1 MINTQTATLSELK
14 AFVADN
20 DIFVEGDRR
29 RKASFIE
36 AIDAWYHETS
46 YYENDI
52 SIDDL
57 TNLPI
62 DGEFVDIS
70 IQELDNARQ
79 YVSNNNSYN
88 YSYSNN
94 ELDTVS
100 QSVSNVDDDE
110 IVSGMSELNSTS
122 VPIDDSGSWMPMV
135 ITLPLVLPVVCI
147 LAVVASVA
155 RCMPFVIQWLDSG
168 LQHIL
173 EGLVEFTAWLFGD
186 EYDDE
191 IDSHYLQVKEL
202 FSS

>member
-1 MINTQTATLSELK
+1 MINIQTATLSELK

-20 DIFVEGDRR
+20 DIFVEGDKRR
-29 RKASFIE
+29 RASFIE
-36 AIDAWYHETS
+36 AIEAWYHETG
-46 YYENDI
+46 YYDNDENVLAIEDNDI
-52 SIDDL
+52 IIDEL

-62 DGEFVDIS
+62 SFVDIS
-70 IQELDNARQ
+70 LQ
-79 YVSNNNSYN
+79 
-88 YSYSNN
+88 

-100 QSVSNVDDDE
+100 QVVSSVSDGEVVSDD
-110 IVSGMSELNSTS
+110 NSTS
-122 VPIDDSGSWMPMV
+122 VPIDNSGSWMPMV

-147 LAVVASVA
+147 LAVVALVA
-155 RCMPFVIQWLDSG
+155 RCMPFVIQCLDSG
-168 LQHIL
+168 LQLIL